1 MDNQSAAHRIARRFV
16 LMPQDKRRLY
26 LEKMAQENLSPAN
39 LPVPECQSALQTL
52 PLSYAQERLWFLWQL
67 EPDSAAYNLPRA
79 LRLRGQLD
87 LVALGQ
93 SFDALVE
100 RHQPLRTVFALHDG
114 KACQVIQEAAPVTI
128 DVETFTA
135 PDPLGTGLQAYIEAE
150 IHRPF
155 DLLTGPLL
163 RVRLVQLA
171 DDDHVLVLTLHH
183 IVSDGWSMQLMVD
196 ELVQGY
202 LARTGAGQ
210 GAPLAELPIQYA
222 DYAIW
227 QRSWMEAGE
236 LERQLAFW
244 QAELG
249 GEQPVLQL
257 PTDHMRPAFPSG
269 RGSGVE
275 LQLPPALSAA
285 LLDLAKSQGV
295 TVFMLL
301 LASFQSLL
309 YRYTGQADVRIGV
322 PSANRNRPEIEGLI
336 GFFVNTQVFKSQL
349 DGRLRFTQ
357 LLEQV
362 KDRSIQAQAYQ
373 DLPFE
378 QLVEHLSPERSLS
391 HSPLFQV
398 MFNHQRE
405 TAAQSL
411 LELPGLR
418 IEGVAWRNQT
428 AKLDLALDTREANG
442 QLSARFTYASDLFEP
457 GTIERLARHWQQ
469 LLAAIVDQSD
479 CALGDLPLL
488 DETERSHALLAW
500 KNDQRDATF
509 VAVHQR
515 IAEHARLTPD
525 AIAVTCQ
532 TRSLSYAELDARA
545 ERLASRLY
553 LRTGGAAVRIGIAL
567 PRDEQVFVA
576 LLAVLKAGCAYVPLD
591 LQHPPQRLAYLM
603 RDAGM
608 PLLLTHASVSAG
620 LPTDAGVVA
629 LDIDTLL
636 AEVEPDAP
644 APNLPTAAQQL
655 AYVIYTSGSTGEPKG
670 VEVAHQPIALHCQAI
685 GERYAMTPAD
695 CELLF
700 MSLAFD
706 GAHERWLTTL
716 THGGRLLLRE
726 EGLWTPEQTLQAMD
740 AHGVSVA
747 AFPPVYLQQLAEHAA
762 AHGPVPAVRI
772 YCFGGDA
779 VPNASFER
787 VREVLRPQH
796 IINGYGPT
804 ETVVTPLLWKAPADQ
819 ACPSAYAPIGSP
831 VGLRTACVLDADLNL
846 VPAGASG
853 ELYLGGLLAQGYLN
867 RPGLTAERFVAD
879 PFSRFGERLYRTGD
893 LVRLRAD
900 GEYDYLGRVDQQVK
914 IRGFRIELGEIESRL
929 LAHSAV
935 EDAVVQARDGQ
946 GGKQLVAYVVARQEQ
961 APTPLVTLLRA
972 ALKAELPDYMVPAH
986 FMLMDSLPLT
996 PNGKLDRK
1004 ALPAPDFSARAE
1016 DHVEPAG
1023 VLELQIAALWQDILG
1038 RTAISATANFFEL
1051 GGDSIVAIQV
1061 VGRARQSGIRFTP
1074 KDMFLHQTVRELALV
1089 ARTVEAEELVE
1100 QGPEAGDTPL
1110 LPIAHWFFDQQ
1121 MPKAQHWNQS
1131 LVLKPRE
1138 VLDAEHLS
1146 QVLEA
1151 LVQHH
1156 DSLRL
1161 RFVQAGGKVAAHYS
1175 ETVDPAQLLWHTQLD
1190 SLEHWPALAD
1200 KAQRSLD
1207 LANGPLLRAVLVSLP
1222 DQEQRLLLVV
1232 HHLVVDGVSWRILL
1246 EDLQASYRRVAKG
1259 EALALPARTSS
1270 VKAWAKRLVAAL
1282 AEPRWQ
1288 DQLGYWAQ
1296 LAEGQFAELPCKDLI
1311 TVARNRDACQL
1322 QVELDQAQTLRL
1334 LQQAPAAYRTQIN
1347 DLLMAA
1353 LALAV
1358 HDWTGRSETLVQ
1370 LEGHGR
1376 EEESFEGVDL
1386 TRTVGWFTS
1395 VYPVRLS
1402 VGSGLGDTLK
1412 RIKEQ
1417 LRAVPDKG
1425 LGFGLLRHLA
1435 DAPTQARL
1443 AALPQPRITFNYL
1456 GQVDGGFAEDASAL
1470 FLPAEQTAGS
1480 NQDEDAPLGNWLT
1493 VNGRVEGGRLSL
1505 AWKFS
1510 SRQFDEFAIARLAD
1524 DYMRHL
1530 NALVEHCCQPAEGAL
1545 TPSDFPLLAVQQA
1558 QLDQL
1563 PVPAR
1568 QVQDLYPLSPMQQG
1582 MLFHSFYQQGA
1593 GDYINQL
1600 RTDVEG
1606 LEVERFAEAWQQAM
1620 DRHDI
1625 LRSAFLWGGAFEQP
1639 VQLVHKHLP
1648 FPLQVLDWRDR
1659 GFDEA
1664 ALDALAQDQRQAG
1677 FDPAAAP
1684 LLRMVLVRLAEQ
1696 RYHLIYTNH
1705 HVLMDGWSSSQL
1717 FGEVLQAYAGKVAAP
1732 VRGRYRD
1739 YIAWLQRQDAP
1750 ASQRFW
1756 QAQLAPL
1763 PAPTL
1768 LADAFA
1774 ARAATDPAQV
1784 ARHQAE
1790 CLLDE
1795 RACERLG
1802 QFARSCKVTL
1812 NTLVQG
1818 AWSLLLQRCTGQAVV
1833 AFGATV
1839 AGRPAELVGIEQQ
1852 VGLFINTLPVVVE
1865 VDQAVPVGAWL
1876 QGLQTRNLAIREHE
1890 HCALADIQR
1899 CAGFEPQALFDSLLV
1914 FENYPVAEA
1923 LSAGAPAG
1931 LRFSTVNSR
1940 EQTHLPFTLT
1950 VHHSDVLALGLSCVG
1965 LADGMTAERL
1975 LAQLATVLEH
1985 LCESPSRCLGEVQV
1999 LSRED
2004 EQRVVR
2010 DWNATARH
2018 YPDAQP
2024 VHRLFEAR
2032 ARANPRAEALVFAQV
2047 SLDYGQLNA
2056 LANQMAHQLIEQG
2069 VGAESRV
2076 AVVAERS
2083 PQMVVALLA
2092 VLKAGGAYVPIDP
2105 ELPAE
2110 RLAYLLQDCAAHWV
2124 IGQANLREHL
2134 PLASTQA
2141 CLWLDEL
2148 QDIAVGYPAHD
2159 PQVPLALEN
2168 LAYVIYT
2175 SGSTGLPKGAGN
2187 SHGALYNRLAWMQ
2200 EAYGL
2205 GAGDKVLQKTPFSF
2219 DVSVWEFFWPLMMGV
2234 PLVLALPGEHRDPAR
2249 LVARIVDH
2257 GITTL
2262 HFVPSML
2269 QAFLQ
2274 DPQAARCSGLRRII
2288 CSGEALPVEAQRQVF
2303 EQLPSVELHNLYG
2316 PTEAAID
2323 VTFWQCRDERSDS
2336 VPIGQPI
2343 ANLATYVLD
2352 SALRPLPPGLVGEL
2366 YLGGVGLARGYHQRP
2381 ALTAE
2386 RFVASPFGAGE
2397 RLYRTGDLARQR
2409 DDGVIEYVG
2418 RIDHQVKIRGLRI
2431 ELGEIE
2437 ARLLESPWVREA
2449 VVVARDGAHGKRLVA
2464 YLVPAAQAPEDRQQL
2479 TAAIVGHLQAV
2490 LPDYMVPAHFQVLDS
2505 MPLSPNGKL
2514 DRKALPDPEVL
2525 LAPSRAPQGE
2535 HEQALARIWEA
2546 VLGLEQVNAEDNF
2559 FALGGDSI
2567 VSIQV
2572 VNRARQLGLVI
2583 EPKDIFEQQTIARL
2597 ALKVGTA
2604 SASAPASAPVPQS
2617 WHGLSQ
2623 AEVDALPLPH
2633 AQVTGLYSLSPMQK
2647 GMLFLGLDSPDA
2659 QLYVN
2664 QLSLP
2669 VEGLD
2674 TGRLRAAWAQVVQR
2688 HDILRTGFLWQGLDE
2703 PLQFVLQDLALDF
2716 TELDWSDRDP
2726 ADLPSLAR
2734 TERERGFDL
2743 ALPPLQRVL
2752 LVRLAGGGHQLIWTY
2767 HHLLIDGWSTSQLMG
2782 EILTLYAGRSL
2793 PAPVPYRNYIG
2804 WLRNQDSS
2812 AGQAF
2817 WRAQTEQLAEPTL
2830 LAASQPRRAGGE
2842 GHQALYTRLDRDVTA
2857 RLKAFAQ
2864 QQRITFNTLVQ
2875 GAWLLLLSRYS
2886 GQATVAFGATV
2897 AGRPANLAESDAILG
2912 LFINT
2917 LPVIHE
2923 VHPARSV
2930 GQWLRDLQSR
2940 NLAMRDFEF
2949 TPLADIQRWAGRA
2962 GQALFDSIIVFENQP
2977 VDQTLRDWQDESLR
2991 FGEMDSVG
2999 LTNLPMDLMVTLSDV
3014 LVIEYMFLRQHFDEQ
3029 DVGAIRHAMESL
3041 LLGLADDAER
3051 PLGSLGLP
3059 CPVLLQHVE
3068 QPPAV
3073 SEPAVHQHIAEWARQ
3088 TPQSVAL
3095 ICAEGASLTFSELN
3109 LQANRLAHWLVGQ
3122 GVGPEVRVAVALPR
3136 NEHLLVAL
3144 LAVLKAGGAYV
3155 PLDVDYPR
3163 DRLAWQMQDSGVALV
3178 LTDAVQRERLPIPH
3192 GVMAIDMPGLDLAA
3206 QPDHE
3211 VAVEIDP
3218 QSLAYVIYTSGS
3230 TGLPKGVAVSHGPL
3244 AMHCQAV
3251 GQLYEM
3257 SPADCELHFMSFAFD
3272 GAHERW
3278 LTALSH
3284 GGRLLLRGDTLWTA
3298 PQTLEQMRRHQ
3309 VTVAAFPPVYLQQL
3323 AEQAEQEGDAPPV
3336 RVYCFGGDA
3345 VPKASFERVKAAL
3358 APQWIINGYGPTE
3371 TVVTPLIWKAG
3382 RAQPCDT
3389 AYAPIG
3395 STVGRRSAYVLDA
3408 DLNLLPPGLAGE
3420 LYLGGEGL
3428 ARGYLDRPGLSAERF
3443 VADPFGSPGQR
3454 LYRTGDLVR
3463 LRDDGGHDYLGRLDQ
3478 QVKVRGFRI
3487 ELGEIEACLK
3497 RCAGVRDAVVA
3508 AHPSVS
3514 GQRLAG
3520 YVVMLDP
3527 EQPGDPREAL
3537 SQFLEQ
3543 TLPDYMRPSSL
3554 TVLDC
3559 LPLTPNGKIDRRN
3572 LPVPGAEQRQYVAPQ
3587 TELQKA
3593 LASIWAQVLK
3603 VEQVGLSDNFY
3614 ELGGDS
3620 ILSLQV
3626 VAKARSLSRLGLR
3639 LKLRD
3644 LVSRPTIGELTAE
3657 QASGPAL
3664 SPTLPLNSPVPRE
3677 PALFCLHAGFGTV
3690 FDYEPLARR
3699 LQGVRSVVGLP
3710 CRMLLDPAH
3719 QDQSLQAM
3727 ALDYTAAIRGYQAQ
3741 GPYHLLGWSLGG
3753 TLAALVGAELER
3765 QGQQVA
3771 FMGLADSFVPGT
3783 EQVDL
3788 DAPGDWHADLQ
3799 NLLGWMSPDAPVVD
3813 LAREAT
3819 ESTALDYLRQAMSQA
3834 DRQGGAFVALS
3845 LEEWL
3850 NLFNTARQLKRLA
3863 LAQASCQP
3871 LRTVVHSWWVAG
3883 RQAHRQAM
3891 AAQLGQPLQE
3901 AHTLTCGHFELPRN
3915 EGWLDAVV
3923 DALSPQLAVLTAD

>member
-26 LEKMAQENLSPAN
+26 LEKMAEENLSPAN
-39 LPVPECQSALQTL
+39 LPVPECQSALDTL

-79 LRLRGQLD
+79 LRMRGQLD
-87 LVALGQ
+87 LESLGLA
-93 SFDALVE
+93 FDALVA
-100 RHQPLRTVFALHDG
+100 RHQPLRTVFALRDG
-114 KACQVIQEAAPVTI
+114 KACQVILPPSRVTLEVQELATSSLL
-128 DVETFTA
+128 DS
-135 PDPLGTGLQAYIEAE
+135 DLQGHIEAE

-163 RVRLVQLA
+163 RVRLLRLA
-171 DDDHVLVLTLHH
+171 ADDHVLVLTLHH

-210 GAPLAELPIQYA
+210 GAPLADLPIQYA

-244 QAELG
+244 QGELG

-257 PTDHMRPAFPSG
+257 PADHMRPAFPSG
-269 RGSGVE
+269 RGGGVE

-285 LLDLAKSQGV
+285 LLELAKARGV

-349 DGRLRFTQ
+349 DGRLRFSD
-357 LLEQV
+357 LLEHV
-362 KDRSIQAQAYQ
+362 KQRSIEAQAYQ

-405 TAAQSL
+405 SAAQSL

-457 GTIERLARHWQQ
+457 ATVERLAHHWQQ
-469 LLAAIVDQSD
+469 LLAAIVAHSD

-488 DETERSHALLAW
+488 DDTERNLALQAW
-500 KNDQRDATF
+500 QHGPMDAVF
-509 VAVHQR
+509 VPVHQR
-515 IAEHARLTPD
+515 IAAHARQTPAAT
-525 AIAVTCQ
+525 AIICQ
-532 TRSLSYAELDARA
+532 GRTLSYAELDARA

-553 LRTGGAAVRIGIAL
+553 AHTRGAAVRIGIAL

-576 LLAVLKAGCAYVPLD
+576 LLAVLKVGCAYVPLD

-620 LPTDAGVVA
+620 LPTDVGVIA
-629 LDIDTLL
+629 LDIDALL
-636 AEVEPDAP
+636 AEAASDAL
-644 APNLPTAAQQL
+644 APVLSIAAQQL

-726 EGLWTPEQTLQAMD
+726 EGLWTPEQTLQAMH

-762 AHGPVPAVRI
+762 VHGPVPAVRI

-831 VGLRTACVLDADLNL
+831 VGVRTACVLDAELNL
-846 VPAGASG
+846 VPSGASG

-867 RPGLTAERFVAD
+867 RPGMTAERFVAD
-879 PFSRFGERLYRTGD
+879 PFSSRGERLYRTGD

-900 GEYDYLGRVDQQVK
+900 GQYDYLGRVDQQVK

-929 LAHSAV
+929 LAHAAL

-946 GGKQLVAYVVARQEQ
+946 GGKQLVAYVVARHGQEH
-961 APTPLVTLLRA
+961 ATLVTRLRA

-986 FMLMDSLPLT
+986 FMLLDSLPLT

-1004 ALPAPDFSARAE
+1004 ALPAPDFSVRDE
-1016 DHVEPAG
+1016 DHVEPANG
-1023 VLELQIAALWQDILG
+1023 LEQQIATLWQDILG

-1061 VGRARQSGIRFTP
+1061 VGRARQAGIRFTP
-1074 KDMFLHQTVRELALV
+1074 KDMFLHQSVRELAQV
-1089 ARTVEAEELVE
+1089 ACAVGSEGIVE
-1100 QGPEAGDTPL
+1100 QGPEQGQTPL
-1110 LPIAHWFFDQQ
+1110 LPIAQWFFEQP
-1121 MPKAQHWNQS
+1121 MPQPQHWNQS
-1131 LVLKPRE
+1131 LVLKPRQA
-1138 VLDAEHLS
+1138 LDAGHLRR
-1146 QVLEA
+1146 VLEA
-1151 LVQHH
+1151 LVHQH

-1161 RFVQAGGKVAAHYS
+1161 RFDRTGTQVSAHYS
-1175 ETVDPAQLLWHTQLD
+1175 EAIDPAQLLWHEPLD
-1190 SLEHWPALAD
+1190 SLEQWPALAE

-1222 DQEQRLLLVV
+1222 DHEQRLLLVI

-1246 EDLQASYRRVAKG
+1246 EDLQDSYRRVAQG
-1259 EALALPARTSS
+1259 QALALPARTSS
-1270 VKAWAKRLVAAL
+1270 IKAWAQRLSAAL
-1282 AEPRWQ
+1282 VEPHWQ
-1288 DQLGYWAQ
+1288 DQIGYWEQ
-1296 LAEGQFAELPCKDLI
+1296 LAAGDCTELPCKAREI
-1311 TVARNRDACQL
+1311 VARNRDACQL
-1322 QVELDQAQTLRL
+1322 HVELDQAQTQRL

-1347 DLLMAA
+1347 DLLLAA

-1358 HDWTGRSETLVQ
+1358 HGWTGHADTLVQ

-1376 EEESFEGVDL
+1376 EEDRFDGIDL

-1395 VYPVRLS
+1395 TYPVRLR
-1402 VGSGLGDTLK
+1402 VGAGLGDTLK
-1412 RIKEQ
+1412 SVKEY
-1417 LRAVPDKG
+1417 LRGVPDKG
-1425 LGFGLLRHLA
+1425 LGFGVLRHLA

-1456 GQVDGGFAEDASAL
+1456 GQVDGGFAEDSSAL
-1470 FLPAEQTAGS
+1470 FLPAEQGAGS

-1493 VNGRVEGGRLSL
+1493 INGRVEGGKLSM

-1510 SRQFDEFAIARLAD
+1510 TRQFDEFAIARLAD
-1524 DYMRHL
+1524 DYLRHL
-1530 NALVEHCCQPAEGAL
+1530 EALVDHCCAPDAGAL
-1545 TPSDFPLLAVQQA
+1545 TPSDFPLLAVQQD

-1563 PVPAR
+1563 AVPAR

-1582 MLFHSFYQQGA
+1582 MLFHSLYQQGA

-1606 LEVERFAEAWQQAM
+1606 LELERFAEAWQQAM

-1639 VQLVHKHLP
+1639 VQLVHKHLA
-1648 FPLQVLDWRDR
+1648 FPLQVVDWRDR
-1659 GFDEA
+1659 PFDDA
-1664 ALDALAQDQRQAG
+1664 ALDALALAQRQAG

-1717 FGEVLQAYAGKVAAP
+1717 FGEVLQAYAGQVAAP
-1732 VRGRYRD
+1732 VHGRYRD
-1739 YIAWLQRQDAP
+1739 YIAWLQRQDGP

-1774 ARAATDPAQV
+1774 QRTPADSSQA

-1790 CLLDE
+1790 YRLDE

-1802 QFARSCKVTL
+1802 QFARGCKVTL

-1818 AWSLLLQRCTGQAVV
+1818 AWSLLLQRCTGQPVV

-1839 AGRPAELVGIEQQ
+1839 AGRPAELAGIEQQ

-1865 VDQAVPVGAWL
+1865 VDQVVPVAIWL
-1876 QGLQTRNLAIREHE
+1876 QGLQARNLAIREHE

-1899 CAGFEPQALFDSLLV
+1899 CAAFEPQALFDSLLV

-1950 VHHSDVLALGLSCVG
+1950 VHHSHELALGLSCVG
-1965 LADGMTAERL
+1965 LADGMTAGRL
-1975 LAQLATVLEH
+1975 LAQLATLLEN
-1985 LCESPSRCLGEVQV
+1985 LCEHPDRCLGELQV

-2004 EQRVVR
+2004 DQRVVR
-2010 DWNATARH
+2010 DWNATHRQ

-2024 VHRLFEAR
+2024 VHRLFEAQ
-2032 ARANPRAEALVFAQV
+2032 ARSNPRAEALVFAQERF
-2047 SLDYGQLNA
+2047 DYGQLNA
-2056 LANQMAHQLIEQG
+2056 LANRLAHQLIEQG

-2076 AVVAERS
+2076 AVIAERS

-2110 RLAYLLQDCAAHWV
+2110 RLAYLVQDCAAQWV
-2124 IGQANLREHL
+2124 VAQANLRQRV
-2134 PLASTQA
+2134 PLAASQA
-2141 CLWLDEL
+2141 CLWLDGL
-2148 QDIAVGYPAHD
+2148 SDIAVGYPEQD

-2205 GAGDKVLQKTPFSF
+2205 SAGDKVLQKTPFSF

-2249 LVARIVDH
+2249 LVTRIVEQ

-2269 QAFLQ
+2269 QAFMQ
-2274 DPQAARCSGLRRII
+2274 DPQASRCKGLRRII

-2303 EQLPSVELHNLYG
+2303 EQLPGVELHNLYG

-2323 VTFWQCRDERSDS
+2323 VTFWQCRDEHSDS

-2343 ANLATYVLD
+2343 ANLRTYVLD
-2352 SALRPLPPGLVGEL
+2352 SALRALQPGLVGEL

-2437 ARLLESPWVREA
+2437 ARLLENPWVREA
-2449 VVVARDGAHGKRLVA
+2449 VVVARDGAHGKRLIA
-2464 YLVPAAQAPEDRQQL
+2464 YLVATAQAPQDRLQL
-2479 TAAIVGHLQAV
+2479 TAAIAEQLQTV
-2490 LPDYMVPAHFQVLDS
+2490 LPDYMVPAHLQVLDS

-2514 DRKALPDPEVL
+2514 DRKALPDPEVV
-2525 LAPSRAPQGE
+2525 LAPSRPPQGE
-2535 HEQALARIWEA
+2535 HEVALARIWEA

-2572 VNRARQLGLVI
+2572 VNRARQLGLAI
-2583 EPKDIFEQQTIARL
+2583 EPKDIFEQQTISRL
-2597 ALKVGTA
+2597 ALKVG
-2604 SASAPASAPVPQS
+2604 SALAPAPAPVPQS
-2617 WHGLSQ
+2617 WHGLSP
-2623 AEVDALPLPH
+2623 AEVDALPLPPG
-2633 AQVTGLYSLSPMQK
+2633 QVTGLYSLSPMQK

-2674 TGRLRAAWAQVVQR
+2674 PQRLRAAWAQVVQR
-2688 HDILRTGFLWQGLDE
+2688 HDILRTGFLWQGLEE
-2703 PLQFVLQDLALDF
+2703 PLQFVLRDVALDF
-2716 TELDWSDRDP
+2716 TEVDGSDRDP
-2726 ADLPSLAR
+2726 KQVSELAR
-2734 TERERGFDL
+2734 IERERGFDL
-2743 ALPPLQRVL
+2743 AEPPLQRVL

-2782 EILTLYAGRSL
+2782 EILSLYAGKSL
-2793 PAPVPYRNYIG
+2793 PAAVPYRDYIG
-2804 WLRNQDSS
+2804 WLRCQDSA

-2817 WRAQTEQLAEPTL
+2817 WREQTEQLAEPTL
-2830 LAASQPRRAGGE
+2830 LAASQPHRATGQ
-2842 GHQALYTRLDRDVTA
+2842 GHQALYTRLDRDVTE

-2897 AGRPANLAESDAILG
+2897 AGRPANLADSDAILG

-2923 VHPARSV
+2923 VHPARLV

-2999 LTNLPMDLMVTLSDV
+2999 LTNLPMDLMVTLGDV
-3014 LVIEYMFLRQHFDEQ
+3014 LVIEYMFLREHFDEQ
-3029 DVGAIRHAMESL
+3029 AVMAIRLAMESL
-3041 LLGLADDAER
+3041 LLALADDAER
-3051 PLGSLGLP
+3051 PLGGIGLP
-3059 CPVLLQHVE
+3059 CLAPTQPVE
-3068 QPPAV
+3068 PAGAV
-3073 SEPAVHQHIAEWARQ
+3073 TELAVHQRIAGWARQ
-3088 TPQSVAL
+3088 TPHAIAL
-3095 ICAEGASLTFSELN
+3095 ICADGASLSFSELD
-3109 LQANRLAHWLVGQ
+3109 LRANRLAHWLVGQ

-3136 NEHLLVAL
+3136 HEHLLVAL

-3178 LTDAVQRERLPIPH
+3178 LTDAVQRDRLPIPH
-3192 GVMAIDMPGLDLAA
+3192 GVMAVDVPGLDLTA
-3206 QPDHE
+3206 QLAHE
-3211 VAVEIDP
+3211 VDVAVDP
-3218 QSLAYVIYTSGS
+3218 RNLAYVIYTSGS

-3244 AMHCQAV
+3244 AMHCLAV
-3251 GQLYEM
+3251 GELYEM

-3278 LTALSH
+3278 LTALTH
-3284 GGRLLLRGDTLWTA
+3284 GGRLLLRGDSLWTA
-3298 PQTLEQMRRHQ
+3298 PQTLEQMRRHH

-3323 AEQAEQEGDAPPV
+3323 AEQAEQDGDAPPV

-3382 RAQPCDT
+3382 HAQPCDT

-3408 DLNLLPPGLAGE
+3408 DLNLLPAGLAGE

-3443 VADPFGSPGQR
+3443 VADPFGAPGQR

-3463 LRDDGGHDYLGRLDQ
+3463 LRADGGHDYLGRLDQ

-3487 ELGEIEACLK
+3487 ELGEVEACLK
-3497 RCAGVRDAVVA
+3497 RCVGVRDAVVV

-3527 EQPGDPREAL
+3527 GQPGDPRAAL
-3537 SQFLEQ
+3537 NQALEQ
-3543 TLPDYMRPSSL
+3543 SLPDYMRPSSL
-3554 TVLDC
+3554 TVLES
-3559 LPLTPNGKIDRRN
+3559 LPLTPNGKIDRRS
-3572 LPVPGAEQRQYVAPQ
+3572 LPVPGTEQRHYVAPQ

-3626 VAKARSLSRLGLR
+3626 VAKSRSLARLGLR

-3644 LVSRPTIGELTAE
+3644 LVSRPTIAELTSE
-3657 QASGPAL
+3657 QTAGPTL
-3664 SPTLPLNSPVPRE
+3664 SATLPLNSAVAHA

-3699 LQGVRSVVGLP
+3699 LQGIRSVVGLP

-3719 QDQSLQAM
+3719 RDLSLQAM
-3727 ALDYTAAIRGYQAQ
+3727 AVDYAAAIRGYQAQ

-3765 QGQQVA
+3765 QGQHVA
-3771 FMGLADSFVPGT
+3771 FIGLADSFVPGT
-3783 EQVDL
+3783 EQVDM

-3799 NLLGWMSPDAPVVD
+3799 ALLGWMTADSPAVD
-3813 LAREAT
+3813 LAREAN
-3819 ESTALDYLRQAMSQA
+3819 EATALDYLRTAMSQA
-3834 DRQGGAFVALS
+3834 DRQGGAYVALS

-3863 LAQASCQP
+3863 LGQDRCLPLQAA
-3871 LRTVVHSWWVAG
+3871 VHSWWVAG
-3883 RQAHRQAM
+3883 RQAHRQTM
-3891 AAQLGQPLQE
+3891 AEQLGKAFGE
-3901 AHTLTCGHFELPRN
+3901 AHTLACGHFELPRN
-3915 EGWLDAVV
+3915 EDWLDAVV
-3923 DALSPQLAVLTAD
+3923 DALNPQLVMLATD